1 MKLIDIITSELK
13 LDKEKAELE
22 IEAVLTDKDLGL
34 ADKIVK
40 VKETIGN
47 YRDSVYNF
55 QFWVDFVE
63 KNVVRPENKEENGK

>member
-22 IEAVLTDKDLGL
+22 IESVLLDKELGL

-40 VKETIGN
+40 VKESLSN
-47 YRDSVYNF
+47 YRDSVYDF
-55 QFWVDFVE
+55 QFWIDFVD
-63 KNVVRPENKEENGK
+63 KKVVKEEENGKQ